1 MKIRFLLKKKAGQG
15 NQGLIYVALY
25 FKDQAELISTGQRIR
40 KSDWSPSDQFPKDH
54 RGDVAKAI
62 NDVKARIGK
71 AITRLEAREEMVTPF
86 TVKQEFNKFEA
97 ERVTTKLISDKKQKA
112 NNKSIKSLVNDWL
125 ENSLFHYEPST
136 QKAVRESMKQF
147 LEFLTKSG
155 YAGIERGDL
164 NESVITAYERYLQEK
179 RKLANSTH
187 GKRMK
192 HLRWFLKTLD
202 YNVNSIKIRTGKK
215 EIIALSN
222 KEVEQLELVDVS
234 DSSELQKAKD
244 MFLLGVYT
252 GLRISDLKRVNETR
266 IIDGRI
272 RMTLQ
277 KNDKEVTIPLL
288 PKARKIIEAHGK
300 RSPRIT
306 EQVLNRAIKTVCE
319 KAGIDSKLT
328 IRVNVAGRDE
338 DKEQPKYK
346 LITSHTAG
354 KTFISLAPQWFG
366 LSPAEVAAI
375 VGKDLKTVLNHY
387 YKLPQESAIEKM
399 ENKNFQTGN

>member
-15 NQGLIYVALY
+15 SSGLIYVALY
-25 FKDQAELISTGQRIR
+25 FKDQAELISTGQRIH
-40 KSDWSPSDQFPKDH
+40 KSDWSPVDQFPKDH
-54 RGDVAKAI
+54 RGEVAKAI
-62 NDVKARIGK
+62 TEVKSRISK
-71 AITRLEAREEMVTPF
+71 AITRLEAQEEIVTPF
-86 TVKQEFNKFEA
+86 SVKQEFNRFES
-97 ERVTTKLISDKKQKA
+97 ERITKKLASDKKQKA
-112 NNKSIKSLVNDWL
+112 DNKSVKSLVNDWL

-155 YAGIERGDL
+155 NGGIERGDL
-164 NESVITAYERYLQEK
+164 NESIITAYERYLQEK

-192 HLRWFLKTLD
+192 HLRWFLKTLGYD
-202 YNVNSIKIRTGKK
+202 VNTIKIRTGKK
-215 EIIALSN
+215 EIIALSD
-222 KEVEQLELVDVS
+222 KEVEQLEQVDVN

-244 MFLLGVYT
+244 IFLLGVYT

-266 IIDGRI
+266 IIDGKI

-288 PKARKIIEAHGK
+288 AKARKIIERHGN
-300 RSPRIT
+300 RSPRIS
-306 EQVLNRAIKTVCE
+306 EQALNRAIKTVCQ
-319 KAGIDSKLT
+319 KAGIVTRLT
-328 IRVNVAGRDE
+328 IRVNIAGRDT
-338 DKEQPKYK
+338 DKEEPKYK

-387 YKLPQESAIEKM
+387 YKLPLESAIIKIESH
-399 ENKNFQTGN
+399 EQN